1 MVALLLLMAAG
12 WEDSF
17 NFRSTE
23 LYSVLRNIIY
33 LEYYYLLTAKI
44 KKATTA
50 KETPT

>member
-1 MVALLLLMAAG
+1 MVVLLLLMAAG

-17 NFRSTE
+17 IFRSTVIFLCYE
-23 LYSVLRNIIY
+23 KHLSGIF
-33 LEYYYLLTAKI
+33 YLLTAKI